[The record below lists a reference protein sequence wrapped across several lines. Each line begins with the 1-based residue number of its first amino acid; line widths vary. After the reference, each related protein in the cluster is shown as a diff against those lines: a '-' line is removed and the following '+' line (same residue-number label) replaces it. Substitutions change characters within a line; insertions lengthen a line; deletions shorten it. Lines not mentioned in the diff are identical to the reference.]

1 MVWLNI
7 SLMVLG
13 ISIVA
18 LGIAFL
24 LRKRKTVWIPSLI
37 LTGLSILFIGLGQ
50 LPQPAGSWNDLIFTL
65 FGMIFFFAAAV
76 TALVTF
82 LVKKYKKKSV
92 V

>member
-13 ISIVA
+13 ISAVA
-18 LGIAFL
+18 LAIAYL
-24 LRKRKTVWIPSLI
+24 LRKKKAVWVPSLI
-37 LTGLSILFIGLGQ
+37 LAGLGILFIGLGQ

-82 LVKKYKKKSV
+82 LVKKYKKKK
-92 V
+92 